1 MKYRF
6 STKVVYLYQILISPD
21 YNIKLDVS
29 PEISKEYN
37 ECFIISFSRIDDSI
51 DNMDVLLKF
60 KVYSFNFFIM
70 SINKCGFYDKSKRIY
85 L

>member
-6 STKVVYLYQILISPD
+6 STKVYLFQIFISPY

-29 PEISKEYN
+29 DEISKEYN
-37 ECFIISFSRIDDSI
+37 EGLIISFSRIEDSI

-60 KVYSFNFFIM
+60 KVYSFNLFIM